1 MKLRRLAVTLATLAL
16 WAIPALSSAVI
27 FTVIN
32 TNDSGA
38 GSLRQAI
45 IDANANAGPDDIA
58 FNIPGAGVHTITP
71 TSALPTVTDTVNING
86 YTQPGASPNTLAVGN
101 DAVLLIELNGSS
113 AGALTNGLLDI
124 AAAGFSIVRG
134 LVINRVQGGGS
145 ATISL
150 RIGGIN
156 TVAGNFIGTNP
167 AGTAALPNMCQ
178 GIRVLS
184 GSDIIGSPIPADRN
198 VISGT
203 AGCGIDLALLAVS
216 PAGGATVQ
224 NNYIGTNAAGTA
236 SLGSAIG
243 IDVSGG
249 TDASIGGASGSGN
262 VISGHSA
269 QGIRISGINTSV
281 TVIGNLI
288 GTNAAGTAALANGQ
302 GISISGAGP
311 TFIGGAPGQGNVI
324 SGNTA
329 QGVFV
334 DNSDLTLIFSNRI
347 GTLANGVTPLPN
359 GSHGI
364 EFANGSDLSLI
375 GGVPIGLETLRGA
388 AATLR
393 RQGGSSGPNVIAF
406 NGGDGIFIGPTGG
419 TGHGIFENSIH
430 SNGGLGIDLGPD
442 GVTANDPQDPDTGPN
457 NLQNFP
463 VITTVTPGAGTV
475 TVQGTLNSVPST
487 NFTILIYNSPVCD
500 PSGNGEGQT
509 FLGSTNVTTDAGGNA
524 PFIVVFPVS
533 LAGGSVVTATAGRFI
548 DLGKGF
554 TDETSEFSACFGLP
568 GGATA
573 TPTQT
578 STPTPTPTGTPTP
591 TITPT
596 GPPPPTSTAT
606 LTPTATPTP
615 TQTFGGGGPG
625 APSDIPTL
633 SSWMLVLF
641 GLLVAGVALKL
652 LRRM

>member
-16 WAIPALSSAVI
+16 WAIPALASAVT
-27 FTVIN
+27 FTVLN

-45 IDANANAGPDDIA
+45 IDANANAGTDDIA

-71 TSALPTVTDTVNING
+71 TSPLPSVTETANING

-101 DAVLLIELNGSS
+101 DAVLLIELNGLS
-113 AGALTNGLLDI
+113 AGALTNGLIDI
-124 AAAGFSIVRG
+124 AAAGNSSVRG
-134 LVINRVQGGGS
+134 LVINRVQGGNS
-145 ATISL
+145 AAISL

-178 GIRVLS
+178 GIRVQS
-184 GSDIIGSPIPADRN
+184 GSDFIGGPNPADRN

-203 AGCGIDLALLAVS
+203 GGCGINLYLTSAP
-216 PAGGATVQ
+216 PAGGTSVL

-236 SLGSAIG
+236 ALGGTVG
-243 IDVSGG
+243 IDATGG
-249 TDASIGGASGSGN
+249 VDYSIGGATGSGN
-262 VISGHSA
+262 VISGNAS
-269 QGIRISGINTSV
+269 QGIRVRDVNTSV
-281 TVIGNLI
+281 TVFGNLI
-288 GTNAAGTAALANGQ
+288 GTNAAGTAALPNGQ
-302 GISISGAGP
+302 GISVTTAGNSS
-311 TFIGGAPGQGNVI
+311 IGGPVSQGNVI
-324 SGNTA
+324 SGNA
-329 QGVFV
+329 SQGVFI
-334 DNSDLTLIFSNRI
+334 DNSDFTFIASNRI

-364 EFANGSDLSLI
+364 EIVNGSDVSLI
-375 GGVPIGLETLRGA
+375 GELPIGLETLRGA

-393 RQGGSSGPNVIAF
+393 RQGGIGAPNVIAF
-406 NGGDGIFIGPTGG
+406 NGGDGILIGPTAGA
-419 TGHGIFENSIH
+419 GHGIFGNSIH

-442 GVTANDPQDPDTGPN
+442 GVTANDAQDPDTGPN

-463 VITTVTPGAGTV
+463 VITVVTPGAGTV
-475 TVQGTLNSVPST
+475 AVQGTLNSVPLT
-487 NFTILIYNSPVCD
+487 DFAILIYNSPVCD

-509 FLGSTNVTTDAGGNA
+509 FLGLAIVTTDAAGNGSFSA
-524 PFIVVFPVS
+524 IFPVS
-533 LAGGSVVTATAGRFI
+533 LAGGSVVTATAGRFV

-554 TDETSEFSACFGLP
+554 THETSEFSACFVVP
-568 GGATA
+568 GGVTA
-573 TPTQT
+573 TPTFTQT
-578 STPTPTPTGTPTP
+578 PTITQTPTPTPTGTQSPTVTLTQTP
-591 TITPT
+591 T
-596 GPPPPTSTAT
+596 S
-606 LTPTATPTP
+606 TPTP

-625 APSDIPTL
+625 GPASPIPTL